1 MGSEENDC
9 IQNQIIHSEIQN
21 KSTEDSEYMQVDY
34 YHVDHTKFYY
44 NGHFHIE
51 SSLFFLPQCLNIIQI
66 ELPPIPFL
74 LLLDH

>member
-1 MGSEENDC
+1 MIVFKMKLS
-9 IQNQIIHSEIQN
+9 IQN

-51 SSLFFLPQCLNIIQI
+51 SSLFFLPQCLNTIQI